1 MTSPTVNDSTSSSDA
16 QIAMEAADW
25 LVRLQDTQADPEEAY
40 PDPLARQSAWL
51 DWLNRSPEHLRVFL
65 ETLETERR
73 LHRIDPQRLVEIREL
88 LEARSADV
96 IPLYGNTGQTSSDRA
111 QGAGTAGNAASD
123 RRVSRHTRNVAVGLA
138 AAAATLIFVA
148 LFSFHVFGPLI
159 LVTGIGEQRTCKLED
174 GSVVVLNTDTRVQ
187 VDYSERVRNIRL
199 LQGEALFIVEHNG
212 NRPFIVTAGDATVR
226 AVGTE
231 FNVRRRAQS
240 TEVAVVEGVVQVA
253 ATEAA
258 PTGEAAPETATGP
271 SAPTEKGGTALAP
284 DSRRVHPKR
293 TVPVRLA
300 AGEEAQVA
308 AGNVTKTENPA
319 IADVLSW
326 RQRRLVF
333 RDAPLADVAAE
344 FNRYNRIQIRVEGA
358 AAREKQLT
366 GIFDADRPQ
375 SIMLF
380 ASRDESLSVQTE
392 GDSWVIRA
400 R

>member
-1 MTSPTVNDSTSSSDA
+1 MSSRNCDDSTNSSST
-16 QIAMEAADW
+16 QIGIEAAEW
-25 LVRLQDTQADPEEAY
+25 LVRVQEAEPEEAY
-40 PDPLARQSAWL
+40 PGALARQAAWL
-51 DWLNRSPEHLRVFL
+51 DWLNRSPKHLNVFL
-65 ETLETERR
+65 ETLGRERR
-73 LHRIDPQRLVEIREL
+73 LHKIDPPRFIGIREPF
-88 LEARSADV
+88 EARSADV
-96 IPLYGNTGQTSSDRA
+96 IPLYGSTNQ
-111 QGAGTAGNAASD
+111 ASAE
-123 RRVSRHTRNVAVGLA
+123 RTRNADTTGTPASGQPMRRFTRNAAVGLA
-138 AAAATLIFVA
+138 AMALILIYAAIFS
-148 LFSFHVFGPLI
+148 LNLLGPL
-159 LVTGIGEQRTCKLED
+159 TFATRIGEQRTCKLED

-199 LQGEALFIVEHNG
+199 LQGEALFIVEHDS
-212 NRPFIVTAGDATVR
+212 NRPFIVTAGDAIVR

-258 PTGEAAPETATGP
+258 PTSETTTAP
-271 SAPTEKGGTALAP
+271 SAPTEKAATALAP
-284 DSRRVHPKR
+284 DSRRVRPKR
-293 TVPVRLA
+293 TVPVKLA

-308 AGNVTKTENPA
+308 AGNVTKAENPA

-380 ASRDESLSVQTE
+380 ASKDESLSVQTE